1 MKPLNIKHLENFFST
16 SVNQPL
22 FINLQD
28 EKNHFFYL
36 YLIQNY
42 CKKTN
47 YDLKII
53 NSLVEL
59 DLVTDLFARPK
70 IFIFLKSTNSEITKI
85 LSTKEKLI
93 IFTEYKNYKK
103 FHKDYLSMNSYNFKE
118 DLLYLLHHEYK
129 IQNNDL
135 VNFLLQNPEYTYSE
149 ISKSSVHIDG
159 FLKLLQENPDDKI
172 ATLRKLIYK
181 TKAEAEAKIDIKQL
195 NALIK
200 KESVLKK
207 FNFLTY

>member
-1 MKPLNIKHLENFFST
+1 M
-16 SVNQPL
+16 
-22 FINLQD
+22 
-28 EKNHFFYL
+28 
-36 YLIQNY
+36 
-42 CKKTN
+42 
-47 YDLKII
+47 
-53 NSLVEL
+53 
-59 DLVTDLFARPK
+59 
-70 IFIFLKSTNSEITKI
+70 
-85 LSTKEKLI
+85 
-93 IFTEYKNYKK
+93 
-103 FHKDYLSMNSYNFKE
+103 
-118 DLLYLLHHEYK
+118 
-129 IQNNDL
+129 

-181 TKAEAEAKIDIKQL
+181 TKAEAKIDIKQL